1 MDGEVKISL
10 KDFKEMESKIQKY
23 ERLEKKV
30 AVIILDHLDNAL
42 KKNLEPDDLLYK
54 DSLKLQSLCIIFG
67 MEKEFDNTYAL
78 LAARKRDKDND

>member
-30 AVIILDHLDNAL
+30 AGIILDHLDYAM
-42 KKNLEPDDLLYK
+42 KHNLEPDDLYK
-54 DSLKLQSLCIIFG
+54 DSIDLQSLCLIFG

-78 LAARKRDKDND
+78 LSARKRDREND